1 MISKILV
8 VEDSKIIREEI
19 CEILEF
25 EGFKVICAENGAKG
39 LKKAK
44 VTLPNLIISD
54 VSMPKLNGYQFLKE
68 LQKSS
73 TTEAIPFIFLSG
85 KTELPDLR
93 KGMNMGADDY
103 LIKPLNTEE

>member
-39 LKKAK
+39 LKKC
-44 VTLPNLIISD
+44 
-54 VSMPKLNGYQFLKE
+54 
-68 LQKSS
+68 KSNV
-73 TTEAIPFIFLSG
+73 A
-85 KTELPDLR
+85 
-93 KGMNMGADDY
+93 
-103 LIKPLNTEE
+103 